1 MKNNKIIISLL
12 IIIVLVFSAY
22 ALNIIPKF
30 IDFSNNPSKK
40 TISLLV
46 SKAQEKTA
54 KEIVAKADKMARGKT
69 SYAEVKISAI
79 RPKWTKEMHMK
90 IWSKG
95 SEYSV
100 SLVTSPAKETGSVFL
115 KRKTEVWNYI
125 PSIERTIKL
134 PPSMMMQNWMGTDL
148 TNDDMVKQSSIVV
161 DYSHKIIGNETING
175 LDCYKIELIPK
186 EDAAVVWGKI
196 IMWID
201 KVNFMQLKVDFYD
214 EDEFLV
220 NKLLAYHPK
229 KFGDRTLPSKIEY
242 IPVEKEGQKTVI
254 EYNKWQFNIPIKE
267 VYFTSNYMKRLR

>member
-1 MKNNKIIISLL
+1 MKTKKILFTILL
-12 IIIVLVFSAY
+12 IGVIGFSAY
-22 ALNIIPKF
+22 ALTVFPDLLRF
-30 IDFSNNPSKK
+30 NNSKK
-40 TISLLV
+40 IALQTTIPTV
-46 SKAQEKTA
+46 IQEKTA
-54 KEIVAKADKMARGKT
+54 KEIVAKSDKKVRGNT
-69 SYAEVKISAI
+69 SYAEVKISSI
-79 RPKWTKEMHMK
+79 RPKWTKEMRLK

-95 SEYSV
+95 SDYSV
-100 SLVTSPAKETGSVFL
+100 SLVTSPAKEKGSVFL
-115 KRKTEVWNYI
+115 KRKTEVWNYV

-161 DYSHKIIGNETING
+161 DYTHKIIGSEKIID
-175 LDCYKIELIPK
+175 LDCYKIELLPK

-201 KVNFMQLKVDFYD
+201 KVNFMQLKVAFYD

-220 NKLLAYHPK
+220 NKLLAYNPK

-242 IPVEKEGQKTVI
+242 IPMEKEGQKTVI
-254 EYNKWQFNIPIKE
+254 EYLKWQFDVPVKE